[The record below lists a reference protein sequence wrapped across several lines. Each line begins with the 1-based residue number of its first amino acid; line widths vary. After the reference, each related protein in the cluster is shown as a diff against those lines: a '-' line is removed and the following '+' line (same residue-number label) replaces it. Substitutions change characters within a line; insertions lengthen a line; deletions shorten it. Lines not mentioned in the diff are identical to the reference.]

1 MYFGLNGTIINVYVS
16 IIYFLI
22 HLSSHS
28 TCKRDNNK
36 EKEYIFMEKNGI
48 NFRISLPAIF
58 SYMLYIIII
67 RSEIGFVTKNIST
80 KHKKEAV
87 DEI

>member
-1 MYFGLNGTIINVYVS
+1 M
-16 IIYFLI
+16 
-22 HLSSHS
+22 
-28 TCKRDNNK
+28 K
-36 EKEYIFMEKNGI
+36 KNG

-67 RSEIGFVTKNIST
+67 RPEISFVTKNIST

>member
-1 MYFGLNGTIINVYVS
+1 
-16 IIYFLI
+16 
-22 HLSSHS
+22 
-28 TCKRDNNK
+28 
-36 EKEYIFMEKNGI
+36 MEKNGI

>member
-1 MYFGLNGTIINVYVS
+1 MYFGLNGTIINVYVL

-28 TCKRDNNK
+28 TCKRDNK
-36 EKEYIFMEKNGI
+36 EKEYIFMEKDGI

-67 RSEIGFVTKNIST
+67 RPEIGFVTKNIST